1 VPLILSDVDERL
13 STTSQ
18 LDPSVPTDRI
28 RTWRDELAHMAVL
41 LSYARHVLS
50 VDVEV
55 MRSIAEDPERDLQS
69 LVDDLPHLLATASIG
84 GGWSLSP
91 DSIAT
96 MKSANGAVEGEA
108 DGLLSAHSRLA
119 TSDLHSRQ
127 AVAEVLSELEAQ
139 LAQVT
144 ERLSAVETRVQEL
157 RAALVEQY
165 KSGAADA
172 DDWVI

>member
-1 VPLILSDVDERL
+1 
-13 STTSQ
+13 
-18 LDPSVPTDRI
+18 
-28 RTWRDELAHMAVL
+28 MAVL

-55 MRSIAEDPERDLQS
+55 MRSIAEDPARDLQG

-91 DSIAT
+91 DSVST
-96 MKSANGAVEGEA
+96 MKSANGAIEGEA
-108 DGLLSAHSRLA
+108 DGLLSAHRQLA
-119 TSDLHSRQ
+119 MSDLHSHE
-127 AVAEVLSELEAQ
+127 AVARVLSELETQ

-144 ERLSAVETRVQEL
+144 ERLSAVEKRVQEL
-157 RAALVEQY
+157 QAALVQQY

-172 DDWVI
+172 DDWVV